1 MAENKE
7 HRIIG
12 LAPIREYPTYQAVYQ
27 LHPQGS
33 SNSGGPGGGSS
44 ADGLFRKA
52 VLIVVDWLRKR
63 IEKKGNDASFLDAY
77 PRPEGFADFNL
88 EEAAELTKNES
99 YDVTSIYRPES
110 AEWAFRL
117 SEPSSVVANQSF
129 TTDIGLKRFE
139 DSVLL
144 GIRTV
149 CREEPRDEYA
159 AVFRL
164 DFVCNVLMYDPD
176 IRVTEYGAGQALSD
190 TFIKLNGKSGEQ
202 CRILKEQLICNPARR
217 LPVALFYETAM
228 DRMGGELTETVQ
240 KIAKA
245 HCYLF
250 CVTDSP
256 YKLLVSNLGRQDLAE
271 AFKAGEECIVIYDPD
286 NIAGIQNVRIL
297 NEEAPAEETETGSA
311 DGKVETESPEPGSS
325 GETDKP
331 DLVIL
336 PDKQPVQK
344 LCESLQNRF
353 RGKKY
358 DYKGICFYSELREKR
373 LLDSLPAVSDPKGR
387 EELSGII
394 TELRE
399 ELEIAERTAAQYFEE
414 NESLKARAAKLDK
427 DLRRAHHDNKTE
439 QMQMQLNSLI
449 KEMGSQKDKQKQ
461 KDDTIKALKNKN
473 MELRREFRPFAEL
486 PLPGNTPRE
495 DILNWI
501 RDNYGDR
508 IIIHKRAEK
517 AFLEY
522 DKNVDYMAL
531 CRMIHYLYGYTVSA
545 DENRGDRNATAEAAK
560 AYDVLSENL
569 AAEPSAKKGTM
580 ENQRAE
586 FSIDISEY
594 DPSVGRVLL
603 DLHIKKGKGLDRD
616 MIRIYFCYDSVIKK
630 SIIGYMPGHLD
641 LGR

>member
-1 MAENKE
+1 MAENRE

-27 LHPQGS
+27 LHPQGGP
-33 SNSGGPGGGSS
+33 NSGRSGSGGLN
-44 ADGLFRKA
+44 ADGLFSKA
-52 VLIVVDWLRKR
+52 VLIVVDWLRMR

-77 PRPEGFADFNL
+77 PCPADYAAFDFG
-88 EEAAELTKNES
+88 EAEELTKNES
-99 YDVTSIYRPES
+99 YDIASIYRPES
-110 AEWAFRL
+110 GEWAFRL
-117 SEPSSVVANQSF
+117 SEPSSSVPNQSF
-129 TTDIGLKRFE
+129 TTDIGLKRLE

-149 CREEPRDEYA
+149 CREEPWDEYA
-159 AVFRL
+159 AVYRL
-164 DFVCNVLMYDPD
+164 DFVCNVLMHDPD
-176 IRVTEYGAGQALSD
+176 IRVTEYGAGQTLSD
-190 TFIKLNGKSGEQ
+190 TFIQFNGKSGEQ
-202 CRILKEQLICNPARR
+202 CRILKEQLIESPERR
-217 LPVALFYETAM
+217 LPVALFYETAK

-256 YKLLVSNLGRQDLAE
+256 YKLLVNTLNRQDLDE
-271 AFKAGEECIVIYDPD
+271 AFKAGDECIVIYDAA
-286 NIAGIQNVRIL
+286 NIAGIQNIRIFS
-297 NEEAPAEETETGSA
+297 EDEPAEEGGNEEV
-311 DGKVETESPEPGSS
+311 KLPEPGK
-325 GETDKP
+325 TDTP
-331 DLVIL
+331 DTDVI
-336 PDKQPVQK
+336 PVKQPVEK
-344 LCESLQNRF
+344 LCEALQNRF

-399 ELEIAERTAAQYFEE
+399 ELEITERTAAQYFEE
-414 NESLKARAAKLDK
+414 NDKLKAKVAKLEK
-427 DLRRAHHDNKTE
+427 DLKRAHHENKTD
-439 QMQMQLNSLI
+439 QIQLELNRVL
-449 KEMGSQKDKQKQ
+449 KVADSQKKLEKQ
-461 KDDTIKALKNKN
+461 KDETIKALKNKN
-473 MELRREFRPFAEL
+473 LELRREFRPFAML
-486 PLPGNTPRE
+486 PLPGNMSRE

-508 IIIHKRAEK
+508 IIVHKRAEK

-545 DENRGDRNATAEAAK
+545 DENQGDRNATAEAAK
-560 AYDVLSENL
+560 AYDILSENL
-569 AAEPSAKKGTM
+569 SAEPSAKKGTM
-580 ENQRAE
+580 ENQRGE

-594 DPSVGRVLL
+594 DPSAGRVLL

-616 MIRIYFCYDSVIKK
+616 MIRIYFYYDSKIKK

-641 LGR
+641 LGMK